1 MRLKRAI
8 YARAEVRVYWIV
20 NLVDRQVEVQQ
31 YVICSRYAV
40 QSHVLLVAQAVALRA
55 VSRPENV
62 VPAAPL
68 SSFPKSL
75 GAWVLGQEGYVDQE
89 TRDILQ
95 ADDLLARTYVRPGD
109 PLPINL
115 WIASFLSQRSGKAP
129 HSPKNC
135 LPGAGWVQQMS
146 ETLHLDVPG
155 APPIEVNHYI
165 VSNRESRSD
174 VIYWYQSR
182 HRTVANEFKARF
194 FVVADA
200 IRYNRTD
207 TALIKVF
214 TPIVEGNTAAA
225 FKTNV
230 EFIRAMFPLLGHY
243 MPA

>member
-1 MRLKRAI
+1 MTNKTPLALLKSTPF
-8 YARAEVRVYWIV
+8 IV
-20 NLVDRQVEVQQ
+20 L
-31 YVICSRYAV
+31 SLA
-40 QSHVLLVAQAVALRA
+40 LVAQTVALRA

-62 VPAAPL
+62 VPAASL
-68 SSFPKSL
+68 STFPEHV
-75 GAWVLGQEGYVDQE
+75 GAWTVGQEGYVDKE

-95 ADDLLARTYVRPGD
+95 ADDLLARTYVRPND

-146 ETLHLDVPG
+146 ETVHLDVTG

-165 VSNRESRSD
+165 VSNREFRSD
-174 VIYWYQSR
+174 VVYWYQSR

-207 TALIKVF
+207 TALVKVF
-214 TPIVEGNTAAA
+214 TPITDGNNAAA

-230 EFIRAMFPLLGHY
+230 EFIQAMFPLLSRFI
-243 MPA
+243 PE